1 MKHFLLMQ
9 VLLFVC
15 AAVSGDSRMH
25 DILAYTPA
33 ALLMPGICP
42 LQCSGG
48 SANARPQQHV

>member
-1 MKHFLLMQ
+1 MRHFLLMQ

-48 SANARPQQHV
+48 SANASPQQHV